1 MGERG
6 IPWDVRSRD
15 QEGVFSGAPL
25 LVCAEEKARAR
36 FQKEGWESQRLQMP
50 KQMNCRQLAAVGFS
64 SGSQSKTLL
73 RQTSKPTVGCEDHEN
88 QLHVKA
94 HS

>member
-25 LVCAEEKARAR
+25 FLACWRKSMCTLPEGGLGKPEVAEQTQYLVIAIPLRTISMFILPKAL
-36 FQKEGWESQRLQMP
+36 G
-50 KQMNCRQLAAVGFS
+50 
-64 SGSQSKTLL
+64 
-73 RQTSKPTVGCEDHEN
+73 
-88 QLHVKA
+88 
-94 HS
+94 

>member
-25 LVCAEEKARAR
+25 LVCAGEKARAR
-36 FQKEGWESQRLQMP
+36 FQKEGWESQR
-50 KQMNCRQLAAVGFS
+50 
-64 SGSQSKTLL
+64 
-73 RQTSKPTVGCEDHEN
+73 
-88 QLHVKA
+88 
-94 HS
+94 